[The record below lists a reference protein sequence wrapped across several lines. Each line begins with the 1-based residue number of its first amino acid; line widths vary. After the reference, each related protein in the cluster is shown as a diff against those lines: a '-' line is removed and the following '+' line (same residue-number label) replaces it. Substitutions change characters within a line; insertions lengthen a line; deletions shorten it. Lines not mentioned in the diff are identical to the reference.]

1 MPILAHMREAK
12 FMRSLAV
19 RAASQAPLFGARL
32 MSADQCKGTTNN
44 IWIATP
50 MVLAAVDLQ
59 WNLVCLLKEFL
70 SYAQHSKL
78 VICRFRLGKAGLYD
92 EDSDRNTASTAE
104 FFDVNQPLPGTNFEA
119 SGPTALGSQSL
130 SLEQMREEVSPTVL
144 VVQPKYASLCL
155 TANLVHIADP

>member
-1 MPILAHMREAK
+1 
-12 FMRSLAV
+12 
-19 RAASQAPLFGARL
+19 

-104 FFDVNQPLPGTNFEA
+104 FFDVNQPRLSRCAKRSVRRSLLCN
-119 SGPTALGSQSL
+119 QSTL
-130 SLEQMREEVSPTVL
+130 RC
-144 VVQPKYASLCL
+144 A
-155 TANLVHIADP
+155 